1 MRPNAHIVKKDGG
14 WYFRPPKRLLPFA
27 HSSWEHIGSARSLTV
42 QQVRNF
48 RDRRLRELEAE
59 ALKPRHEQLRNRKT
73 LGDALNRSI
82 TIRRDEG
89 VQMRPIQEQMVWI
102 SKNVDTTILLDE
114 ISVEWLYELR
124 EKRLADGV
132 KNTTCNRTMEQVRY
146 ALRLAERFGWLLRA
160 PQVPMLSEV
169 NSIRADDVALSRSQ
183 ERRLL
188 EELPPH
194 LAAMCAFT
202 LQTGLRA
209 GNVRLLTWGEVH
221 LNDGQ
226 IHIPAD
232 KMKSGRPH
240 VVALTETAQG
250 LILAQMNIHPE
261 FVFTFAGEPVSRMST
276 RAWRKALQRAGCPA
290 IRWHDLRHTVA
301 TRALQA
307 GMTERK
313 LMRFMD
319 WTSREMVSR
328 YEHLSSDDVG
338 DLSFLEQ

>member
-1 MRPNAHIVKKDGG
+1 MRPNAHIVRKDGG

-42 QQVRNF
+42 QQVRNW

-59 ALKPRHEQLRNRKT
+59 ALKPRHEQLRNRKP

-89 VQMRPIQEQMVWI
+89 VQMRSIQAQMLWLA
-102 SKNVDTTILLDE
+102 KHVDTTTPLTDITT
-114 ISVEWLYELR
+114 EWLYEVR

-132 KNTTCNRTMEQVRY
+132 KNTTCNRMLEQLRY
-146 ALRLAERFGWLLRA
+146 ALRLAERFGWLVRA

-169 NSIRADDVALSRSQ
+169 SSVRADDVALSRAQ

-194 LAAMCAFT
+194 LALMMAFT
-202 LQTGLRA
+202 LQTGLRSA
-209 GNVRLLTWGEVH
+209 NVRLLTWDEV
-221 LNDGQ
+221 Q
-226 IHIPAD
+226 IEKQQLRIPSE
-232 KMKSGRPH
+232 KMKSRRAH
-240 VVALTETAQG
+240 SVQLTPTAFG
-250 LILAQMNIHPE
+250 LILTQFAVHPDY
-261 FVFTFAGEPVSRMST
+261 VFTYEGRPVAQLST
-276 RAWRKALQRAGCPA
+276 KAWRNALRRAGCPP